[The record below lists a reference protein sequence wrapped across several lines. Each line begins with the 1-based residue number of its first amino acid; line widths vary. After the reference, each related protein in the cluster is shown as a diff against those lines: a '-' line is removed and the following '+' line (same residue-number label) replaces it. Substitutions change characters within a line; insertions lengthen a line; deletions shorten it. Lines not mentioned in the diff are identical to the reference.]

1 MTAPARESRKLIQ
14 LDLSY
19 AARRPWVPAR
29 AKFST
34 WTEAALAGAGRA
46 RGAPPA
52 ARALARSKSGHPLVV
67 SVRAVGSARSRSLN
81 LRFRGK
87 DRPTN
92 VLSFEGPGAMP
103 DGSRIL
109 GELVICVP
117 VVAREARAQGKSA
130 ESHWAHM
137 TVHGVLHL
145 LGFDHE
151 LDREARKMAA
161 EEVQIL
167 DRLGFSDPYA

>member
-1 MTAPARESRKLIQ
+1 MRARARESRKLIQ

-34 WTEAALAGAGRA
+34 WIEAALA
-46 RGAPPA
+46 
-52 ARALARSKSGHPLVV
+52 RSGSAVPLVV
-67 SVRAVGSARSRSLN
+67 SVRVVGSARSRSLN

-130 ESHWAHM
+130 EAHWAHM

-151 LDREARKMAA
+151 RDREARKMAA
-161 EEVQIL
+161 REIQIL
-167 DRLGFSDPYA
+167 DRLGFSDPYV